1 MPAAQAC
8 RAPRSKWK
16 SPPNTGASIWGYRNA
31 SGNTGNQAEAQQ
43 TAETI
48 RNQIADGG
56 IDVLGHAIAARGLSG
71 GKTLD
76 SYNKFLEYSAT
87 GRISDD
93 KTVTPGV
100 YSKIV
105 DEAVA
110 DYLTKQYGNK
120 AGNVYNKVTGT
131 FDQIASFA
139 ILGPEISLIK
149 DSMDL
154 SGSTMDE
161 SRANGSSDREAVEKG
176 FLRGMHNAGKEL
188 LVGETIGLA
197 VKNPPMTK

>member
-1 MPAAQAC
+1 M
-8 RAPRSKWK
+8 
-16 SPPNTGASIWGYRNA
+16 
-31 SGNTGNQAEAQQ
+31 
-43 TAETI
+43 
-48 RNQIADGG
+48 
-56 IDVLGHAIAARGLSG
+56 LGHAIAARGLSG

-149 DSMDL
+149 DS
-154 SGSTMDE
+154 TMDE